1 MKQVYKIVVAGGIY
15 TVIAKDD
22 IEAKDIVLAHTNN
35 VVLNE
40 KFTLSRIAV
49 ASSEHT
55 CGVIGVEVD
64 SNPKETFAELLKA
77 AMRSNNG

>member
-1 MKQVYKIVVAGGIY
+1 MKQVYKIVVAGNIY
-15 TVIAKDD
+15 TVIANDD
-22 IEAKDIVLAHTNN
+22 TEAKGIVLTHTNN
-35 VVLNE
+35 ALLGE

-64 SNPKETFAELLKA
+64 SNPKETLAMLLKA
-77 AMRSNNG
+77 AMQS